1 MYDAPAWRDYFVM
14 VGGGA
19 AALTGLVFVAMTL
32 HLEDIVHHPVHRH
45 RARTILTGL
54 TAVFLRCGLVLM
66 GDQTR
71 QAVAIELFG
80 VLVVVEIVL
89 YRSLLDAIQTRD
101 RGVLVRGVG
110 SFACLVIEQL
120 GAVILFVG
128 GAWGLYVVAIGML
141 SSFVFMVTGAWLLLV
156 GVEASHQ
163 LASPSASPSP
173 VTSASP
179 SPSPKH

>member
-66 GDQTR
+66 GGQSR
-71 QAVAIELFG
+71 QAVAVEIIA
-80 VLVVVEIVL
+80 VLVVVEVVL
-89 YRSLLDAIQTRD
+89 YRSLVDAIRTND

-110 SFACLVIEQL
+110 SFACLVLEQI
-120 GAVILFVG
+120 GAVILFVAG
-128 GAWGLYVVAIGML
+128 GWGLYVVAIGML
-141 SSFVFMVTGAWLLLV
+141 SSFIFMVTGAWLLLV
-156 GVEASHQ
+156 GVEATQSQ
-163 LASPSASPSP
+163 ESTRA
-173 VTSASP
+173 
-179 SPSPKH
+179 